1 VLLPGAVHFF
11 HGRINELRDTVLEFM
26 RRVSAPAG

>member
-1 VLLPGAVHFF
+1 VHFF

-26 RRVSAPAG
+26 RRVSAPAD